1 MPGVFLNEDDYNFDI
16 ALRRFKKQ
24 VEKAGILSE
33 MKKRQHFEKP
43 SVMRKKKKAAARKR
57 LLKKMR
63 KMNAGLV
70 LSVSSSSR
78 MRKRKDPRGLERSIV
93 LTGVHPVLFG
103 GAPPADERSVSVFGP
118 ACLSGN
124 RDGRSRRR

>member
-1 MPGVFLNEDDYNFDI
+1 VIRLPGVYLDGNDHFDV

-33 MKKRQHFEKP
+33 LKKRQHYEKP

-63 KMNAGLV
+63 KMNL
-70 LSVSSSSR
+70 
-78 MRKRKDPRGLERSIV
+78 M
-93 LTGVHPVLFG
+93 
-103 GAPPADERSVSVFGP
+103 
-118 ACLSGN
+118 
-124 RDGRSRRR
+124 

>member
-16 ALRRFKKQ
+16 ALRRFKKL

-43 SVMRKKKKAAARKR
+43 SVMRKKKKAAAHKR

-63 KMNAGLV
+63 KMNA
-70 LSVSSSSR
+70 
-78 MRKRKDPRGLERSIV
+78 
-93 LTGVHPVLFG
+93 
-103 GAPPADERSVSVFGP
+103 A
-118 ACLSGN
+118 
-124 RDGRSRRR
+124 

>member
-1 MPGVFLNEDDYNFDI
+1 MILVPGVFLNEDEYNFDL

-57 LLKKMR
+57 LMKKMR
-63 KMNAGLV
+63 KINMA
-70 LSVSSSSR
+70 
-78 MRKRKDPRGLERSIV
+78 
-93 LTGVHPVLFG
+93 
-103 GAPPADERSVSVFGP
+103 
-118 ACLSGN
+118 
-124 RDGRSRRR
+124 